1 MVELSII
8 CLRGRFLLIV
18 LFYLFCVISTIC
30 CNISE
35 FLTSNHG
42 LSFEEL
48 CFIEALRETQSCS
61 NNKILYV
68 TTLGC
73 CQSGF
78 GSEFNL
84 YLISSILTSVAKHRR
99 MMYYKFK
106 RTWEYDCQSESSW
119 ACYFSFPCDESGIG
133 EEQLDYSQA
142 YMGVN
147 RNADATLWRPNMTH
161 IRRLQP
167 RNKEIYDSIN
177 SRTIG
182 SQRCNLN
189 FSSLSVTTLTA
200 LAARFL
206 YRLNTHTAETVSTE
220 PSFACMSKN
229 IYLLPHLLF

>member
-1 MVELSII
+1 MII
-8 CLRGRFLLIV
+8 IFSLFLI
-18 LFYLFCVISTIC
+18 IRIIR
-30 CNISE
+30 CNSSLE
-35 FLTSNHG
+35 FLKLNND

-84 YLISSILTSVAKHRR
+84 YLISSILTAVAKHRR
-99 MMYYKFK
+99 MVYFKFK

-142 YMGVN
+142 YLGVN
-147 RNADATLWRPNMTH
+147 RITDTTLWRPNMTH
-161 IRRLQP
+161 IRRLPP
-167 RNKEIYDSIN
+167 RNREIYDSIN
-177 SRTIG
+177 SRSIG
-182 SQRCNLN
+182 LKRCNVN
-189 FSSLSVTTLTA
+189 FSNLPVTTLTA
-200 LAARFL
+200 LAARYL
-206 YRLNTHTAETVSTE
+206 YRLNSDTVETVRTE
-220 PSFACMSKN
+220 PSLYF
-229 IYLLPHLLF
+229 IYGIPFYM